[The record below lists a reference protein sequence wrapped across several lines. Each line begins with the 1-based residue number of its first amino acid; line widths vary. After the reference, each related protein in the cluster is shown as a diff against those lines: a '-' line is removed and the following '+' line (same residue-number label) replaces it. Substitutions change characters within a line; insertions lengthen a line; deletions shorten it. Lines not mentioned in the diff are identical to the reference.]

1 MMGNTPPRP
10 DALTDQGL
18 LPTRPTQTTRTPV
31 DPISEA
37 AADPDEGTF
46 LGAAES
52 IGAVLGRVRLGE
64 QTVAESALA
73 ALHRAQAHGAPASS
87 RFPSPELPGAE
98 ATPALA
104 ASTPATVDAVWIDR
118 LDEVAV
124 EAGAMRAELAGPH
137 GRLLGVPVAVK
148 GNIDVEGLPTTAAC
162 PSFASGPAELSA
174 TAVRRLEDAG
184 AVIIGTTNLDQ
195 FATGLNGTRS
205 PYGAPHAVGHPDR
218 ISGGSSSGSA
228 VAVARGDVPLALGT
242 DTAGSG
248 RVPAALNGIVG
259 LKPSKG
265 LVSTSGVLPACRSQD
280 VVSIFAA
287 DVDSAALAID
297 VLAGP
302 DPTDHWSRHAPT
314 AGTSI
319 PAGLFDDPTVTT
331 DEALAVRGAAGSSAA
346 SSRAHARE
354 GLVLG
359 IPASILV
366 TAADEE
372 ASIAWEQALRLA
384 KSLDVPGGVRLVPI
398 DLAPFLEAGS
408 MLYGSAF
415 VAERYASVGAF
426 IDAATAVAGDD
437 PDPALDPTV
446 TAIVQAG
453 AAPSAAQ
460 AFADLDRLRALVK
473 QTHAVLAE
481 VDALLTP
488 TVLEHPTHEQ
498 LAADPIGANARLGT
512 FTTFGNLLDLSVIS
526 VPSMPRLDGLPFG
539 VSFHA
544 LPFSETRLLR
554 IAARWER
561 AVREQAT
568 GPTPGPVS
576 EDQVLV
582 AVGGAHM
589 AGLPANPELLEAGG
603 TYLRLTRTDTNY
615 RLHVLDTPLGP
626 RPGIERV
633 VTDGP
638 GVEVELWSIPTE
650 RLGWFAGKVPPGLS
664 LGPMTLLDGSMAL
677 GFVGAAADDVG
688 GSRLVPSWRAFASG
702 G

>member
-1 MMGNTPPRP
+1 MSSVSS
-10 DALTDQGL
+10 
-18 LPTRPTQTTRTPV
+18 TQNP
-31 DPISEA
+31 
-37 AADPDEGTF
+37 
-46 LGAAES
+46 ES

-64 QTVAESALA
+64 QTVAASALA
-73 ALHRAQAHGAPASS
+73 ALARVQAHGVPASGLFPPEGVAPAD
-87 RFPSPELPGAE
+87 PAE
-98 ATPALA
+98 
-104 ASTPATVDAVWIDR
+104 VDAAWIDVF
-118 LDEVAV
+118 DEVAV
-124 EAGAMRAELAGPH
+124 EAGAVRAELAGPH
-137 GRLLGVPVAVK
+137 APLLGVPVAVK

-162 PSFASGPAELSA
+162 PTFAAGPAELSA
-174 TAVRRLEDAG
+174 AAVRRLEDAG
-184 AVIIGTTNLDQ
+184 AVVIGTTNLDQ

-259 LKPSKG
+259 FKPSKG
-265 LVSTSGVLPACRSQD
+265 LISTAGVLPACRSQD

-287 DVDSAALAID
+287 DIDSAALALD

-302 DPTDHWSRHAPT
+302 DPSDPWSRHAPVL
-314 AGTSI
+314 GSSI

-331 DEALAVRGAAGSSAA
+331 DEALAVRGAAGTGSETESPT
-346 SSRAHARE
+346 RTHE
-354 GLVLG
+354 GIVIG
-359 IPASILV
+359 IPASLAV
-366 TAADEE
+366 AQADEE
-372 ASIAWEQALRLA
+372 ASIAWEHALRLA
-384 KSLDVPGGVRLVPI
+384 KSLDVPGGVKLVPV
-398 DLAPFLEAGS
+398 DLAPFLEAGA

-426 IDAATAVAGDD
+426 IEAAAQAADGA

-446 TAIVQAG
+446 ASIVLAGKEPTAAE
-453 AAPSAAQ
+453 
-460 AFADLDRLRALVK
+460 AFAAIDRLRALVK

-488 TVLEHPTHEQ
+488 TVMEHPTHAQ
-498 LAADPIGANARLGT
+498 LAADPVGLNARLGT
-512 FTTFGNLLDLSVIS
+512 FTTFGNLLDLSVLA
-526 VPSMPRLDGLPFG
+526 VPSLPRADGLPFG

-554 IAARWER
+554 LGARWER
-561 AVREQAT
+561 AVRAAT
-568 GPTPGPVS
+568 TPDPASGPA
-576 EDQVLV
+576 DDDRLLI

-589 AGLPANPELLEAGG
+589 AGLPVNAELLEAGG
-603 TYLRLTRTDTNY
+603 EYVRLTRTDTNY

-633 VTDGP
+633 TGRDGT
-638 GVEVELWSIPTE
+638 GVEVEVWSIPAD
-650 RLGWFAGKVPPGLS
+650 RLGWFSGKVPPGVS
-664 LGPMTLLDGSMAL
+664 LGPTTLLDGSTVL
-677 GFVGAAADDVG
+677 GFVGAAADDVS
-688 GSRLVPSWRAFASG
+688 GSRLVPSWRAFARG

>member
-1 MMGNTPPRP
+1 MDPTSAAGP
-10 DALTDQGL
+10 DQA
-18 LPTRPTQTTRTPV
+18 PATTAT
-31 DPISEA
+31 
-37 AADPDEGTF
+37 
-46 LGAAES
+46 GAEP

-64 QTVAESALA
+64 QSVAESALA
-73 ALHRAQAHGAPASS
+73 ALHRARAHGAAASS
-87 RFPSPELPGAE
+87 LFPAPTLPGAE
-98 ATPALA
+98 TVA
-104 ASTPATVDAVWIDR
+104 ASVPEPVAVDSVWIDR

-137 GRLLGVPVAVK
+137 ARLLGVPVAVK
-148 GNIDVEGLPTTAAC
+148 GNIDVEGLPTTGAC
-162 PSFASGPAELSA
+162 PTFASAPAELSA

-184 AVIIGTTNLDQ
+184 AVVIGTTNLDQ

-205 PYGAPHAVGHPDR
+205 PYGAPHAVGHPGR

-265 LVSTSGVLPACRSQD
+265 LVSTAGVLPACRSQD

-302 DPTDHWSRHAPT
+302 DPADHWSRHAPT

-331 DEALAVRGAAGSSAA
+331 DEALAVRGAAGSAA
-346 SSRAHARE
+346 GGSRAHARE

-372 ASIAWEQALRLA
+372 ASIAWEHALRLA

-398 DLAPFLEAGS
+398 DLAPFLEAGA

-426 IDAATAVAGDD
+426 IDAAVAVAGDA

-498 LAADPIGANARLGT
+498 LAADPVGANARLGT

-526 VPSMPRLDGLPFG
+526 VPAQPRLDGLPFG

-561 AVREQAT
+561 AVRETVT

-576 EDQVLV
+576 DERVLV

-589 AGLPANPELLEAGG
+589 AGLPANAELLQAGG
-603 TYLRLTRTDTNY
+603 EYLRLTRTDTNY

-633 VTDGP
+633 TGSEGP
-638 GVEVELWSIPTE
+638 GVEVEVWSIPTD
-650 RLGWFAGKVPPGLS
+650 RLGWFSGKVPPGLS
-664 LGPMTLLDGSMAL
+664 LGPMTLLDGSTAL
-677 GFVGAAADDVG
+677 GFVGAAADDVA

>member
-1 MMGNTPPRP
+1 MDPTSET
-10 DALTDQGL
+10 ATDQAPATAGS
-18 LPTRPTQTTRTPV
+18 P
-31 DPISEA
+31 
-37 AADPDEGTF
+37 
-46 LGAAES
+46 ES
-52 IGAVLGRVRLGE
+52 IGAVLGRVRLGQ

-73 ALHRAQAHGAPASS
+73 ALARADGHGAPASAL
-87 RFPSPELPGAE
+87 FPAPGSGAAPAAPEG
-98 ATPALA
+98 
-104 ASTPATVDAVWIDR
+104 VDVVWIDR

-137 GRLLGVPVAVK
+137 ARLLGVPVAVK

-162 PSFASGPAELSA
+162 PTFAAGPAELSA

-184 AVIIGTTNLDQ
+184 AVVLGTTNLDQ

-205 PYGAPHAVGHPDR
+205 PYGAPHAVGHPGYV
-218 ISGGSSSGSA
+218 SGGSSSGSA

-265 LVSTSGVLPACRSQD
+265 LVSTAGVLPACRSQD

-287 DVDSAALAID
+287 DVDSAALALD

-331 DEALAVRGAAGSSAA
+331 DEALAVRGAAQTPAA
-346 SSRAHARE
+346 PGPAPVPARSRDE
-354 GLVLG
+354 LVLG
-359 IPASILV
+359 IPASLAV

-372 ASIAWEQALRLA
+372 ASIAWEHALRLA
-384 KSLDVPGGVRLVPI
+384 KSLPAPGGVRLVPI
-398 DLAPFLEAGS
+398 DLAPFLEAGA

-426 IDAATAVAGDD
+426 IEAATAAAGADA
-437 PDPALDPTV
+437 DPALDPTV
-446 TAIVQAG
+446 ASIVLAG
-453 AAPSAAQ
+453 AEPTAAE
-460 AFADLDRLRALVK
+460 AFAAIDRMRELVK

-488 TVLEHPTHEQ
+488 TVMEHPTHEEM
-498 LAADPIGANARLGT
+498 AADPIGVNARLGT
-512 FTTFGNLLDLSVIS
+512 FTTFGNLLDLSVLA
-526 VPSMPRLDGLPFG
+526 VPSLPRMDGLPFG

-544 LPFSETRLLR
+544 LPFAETRLLR
-554 IAARWER
+554 LGARWER
-561 AVREQAT
+561 AVREAAAGAQAEEAA
-568 GPTPGPVS
+568 
-576 EDQVLV
+576 EDRVLV

-589 AGLPANPELLEAGG
+589 AGLPANPELIEAGG
-603 TYLRLTRTDTNY
+603 EYVRLTRTDTDY
-615 RLHVLDTPLGP
+615 RLHVLDTSVGP
-626 RPGIERV
+626 RPGIERFAGE
-633 VTDGP
+633 GP
-638 GVEVELWSIPTE
+638 GVEVEVWSVPAT
-650 RLGWFAGKVPPGLS
+650 RLGWFAGKVPPGLAI
-664 LGPMTLLDGSMAL
+664 GPMTLLDGSTAL
-677 GFVGAAADDVG
+677 GFVAAGAD
-688 GSRLVPSWRAFASG
+688 
-702 G
+702 

>member
-1 MMGNTPPRP
+1 MGSMTR
-10 DALTDQGL
+10 TDM
-18 LPTRPTQTTRTPV
+18 TTSDPTQASPE
-31 DPISEA
+31 P
-37 AADPDEGTF
+37 
-46 LGAAES
+46 

-73 ALHRAQAHGAPASS
+73 ALARVRSHGAPASTL
-87 RFPSPELPGAE
+87 FPGPGVA
-98 ATPALA
+98 PADP
-104 ASTPATVDAVWIDR
+104 STVDPAFIDV

-124 EAGAMRAELAGPH
+124 EAGAIRAELAGPH
-137 GRLLGVPVAVK
+137 APLLGVPVAVK

-162 PSFASGPAELSA
+162 PAFATGPAELSA
-174 TAVRRLEDAG
+174 TAVRRLEEAG
-184 AVIIGTTNLDQ
+184 AVVIGTTNLDQ

-205 PYGAPHAVGHPDR
+205 PYGAPHAVGHPGR

-265 LVSTSGVLPACRSQD
+265 LVSTAGVLPACRSQD

-287 DVDSAALAID
+287 DVDSAALALD

-302 DPTDHWSRHAPT
+302 DTADHWSRHAPT
-314 AGTSI
+314 LGSSI
-319 PAGLFDDPTVTT
+319 PAGLFDDPDVTT
-331 DEALAVRGAAGSSAA
+331 DEALAVRGVAGSPTETESPT
-346 SSRAHARE
+346 RAHE

-359 IPASILV
+359 IPASLAV
-366 TAADEE
+366 AQADEE
-372 ASIAWEQALRLA
+372 ASIAWEHALRLA

-398 DLAPFLEAGS
+398 DLAPFLEAGA

-426 IDAATAVAGDD
+426 IEAAIEAVPAG
-437 PDPALDPTV
+437 ALDPTV
-446 TAIVQAG
+446 ASIVLAGKEPTAAE
-453 AAPSAAQ
+453 
-460 AFADLDRLRALVK
+460 AFAAIDRLRALVK

-488 TVLEHPTHEQ
+488 TVMEHPTHAQ
-498 LAADPIGANARLGT
+498 LAANPVGLNARLGT

-526 VPSMPRLDGLPFG
+526 VPSLERLDGLPFG
-539 VSFHA
+539 VSFHS

-561 AVREQAT
+561 AVRAAT
-568 GPTPGPVS
+568 AARPAGEPDPEAAPGVLES
-576 EDQVLV
+576 GDRLLV

-589 AGLPANPELLEAGG
+589 AGLPINAELREAGG
-603 TYLRLTRTDTNY
+603 EYVRLTRTDTNY

-626 RPGIERV
+626 RPGIERFAGE
-633 VTDGP
+633 GP
-638 GVEVELWSIPTE
+638 GVEVEIWSIPTE
-650 RLGWFAGKVPPGLS
+650 RLGWFSGKVPPGLA
-664 LGPMTLLDGSMAL
+664 LAPTTLLDGSTVL
-677 GFVGAAADDVG
+677 GFVGAAADDVT
-688 GSRLVPSWRAFASG
+688 SARLVPSWRAFARG
-702 G
+702 A